1 MTVRRTTHSE
11 AETVALA
18 TRLAGGLVAGDVVC
32 LEGPLGSGKTCFV
45 RGLAA
50 GLGLDHSEVC
60 SPTFV
65 IWRRYDGDAP
75 LALVH
80 LDAFRLAGPEDL
92 DSIGWEELLQM
103 PDAVIA
109 VEWPSRISEA
119 LPARRIEVVL
129 THAAESSRH
138 LTLEAPPRV
147 TSTWESSGQRHC
159 PACGGT
165 AKLDSETFPFCSQR
179 CRLVDL
185 GHWMDEAY
193 RIPQSDLSARDPPG

>member
-18 TRLAGGLVAGDVVC
+18 TRLAGGLAAGDVVC

-45 RGLAA
+45 RGLAT

-65 IWRRYDGDAP
+65 IWKCYENDAS
-75 LALVH
+75 LTLIH
-80 LDAFRLAGPEDL
+80 MDAFRLAGPEDL
-92 DSIGWEELLQM
+92 DSIGWEELLET

-129 THAAESSRH
+129 EHATESSRH
-138 LTLEAPPRV
+138 ITLDAPPQI
-147 TSTWESSGQRHC
+147 TTLWERAEARPC
-159 PACGGT
+159 PTCKT
-165 AKLDSETFPFCSQR
+165 AVETQSETFPFCSLR

-185 GHWMDEAY
+185 GRWIDEGY
-193 RIPQSDLSARDPPG
+193 RIPSFDPPS